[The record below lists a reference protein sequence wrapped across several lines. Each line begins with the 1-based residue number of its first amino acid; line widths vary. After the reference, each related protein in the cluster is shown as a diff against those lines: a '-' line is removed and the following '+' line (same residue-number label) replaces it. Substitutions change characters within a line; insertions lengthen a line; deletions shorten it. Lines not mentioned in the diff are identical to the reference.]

1 MKKTLSICAIWVL
14 GSTLVL
20 AQSNTQPTTTTPD
33 NRATAPNGTRY
44 EDTLPRHRDQNW
56 GWIGLLGLA
65 GLAGLR
71 RRGHEADTARHPA
84 SNLRRA
90 A

>member
-1 MKKTLSICAIWVL
+1 MKRILSICAIWVL

-20 AQSNTQPTTTTPD
+20 AQSNNQPATSPD
-33 NRATAPNGTRY
+33 NRATAPNATRY
-44 EDTLPRHRDQNW
+44 DNQSRRRGDHDW

-71 RRGHEADTARHPA
+71 RRGHEIDTARHPA